1 MHATTPHHT
10 DFRGALD
17 EVRGDAPNVA
27 VREAAKELMTA
38 VFDTSAA
45 ATGQRMA
52 GYGNSLRYLHM
63 LLILATAN
71 CFAVSDCVGFSSP
84 FAH

>member
-1 MHATTPHHT
+1 MPLSVARPPAHAPLSPPPRT

-63 LLILATAN
+63 L
-71 CFAVSDCVGFSSP
+71 
-84 FAH
+84 